1 MKAVKFQFLILFLFV
16 GASVTAQSKDVIIQV
31 QKVTPQVYMLVGQGG
46 NIGVFVG
53 EDNVLMIDDQFSR
66 LSPKIKAA
74 IESITTK
81 PIAYLINTH
90 MHGDHTGGN
99 ANFNSKSTTVIAHHK
114 VRERLI
120 KENNEALSAKK
131 IDSITAKK
139 SLPEITFS
147 DTMLL
152 YDGDETIM
160 TIHVHNAHTDGDAQI
175 YFSDNNVL
183 HMGDTYFAGKYPY
196 IDLSRGGSVDG
207 YITALKNGAM
217 LANADTKIIPGHGE
231 LSNKKE
237 LLEYIK
243 TLETIYTSV
252 MKEIEAGKSLEDV
265 VANKAITAPFDATY
279 DWSFISAEKI
289 RETFYK
295 SLKNKH

>member
-1 MKAVKFQFLILFLFV
+1 MKTVKFQFLILFLFV

-74 IESITTK
+74 IQTITTK

-99 ANFNSKSTTVIAHHK
+99 ANFNDATTMVIAHHK
-114 VRERLI
+114 VRERL
-120 KENNEALSAKK
+120 EQQNTEALSAKK
-131 IDSITAKK
+131 IDSLTAKNM
-139 SLPEITFS
+139 LPELTFS
-147 DTMLL
+147 DNMLL
-152 YDGDETIM
+152 YDGNETIM
-160 TIHVHNAHTDGDAQI
+160 AIHVHNAHTDGDAQI

-207 YITALKNGAM
+207 YIAALKNGAM

-243 TLETIYTSV
+243 TLETIYSSV
-252 MKEIEAGKSLEDV
+252 MKEIKAGKSLEEV
-265 VANKAITAPFDATY
+265 AANKAITAPFDATY

-289 RETFYK
+289 RTTFYK
-295 SLKNKH
+295 SLKNK